1 MTWGQLRVR
10 ERPSVRDMMPSLQ
23 ASAGTTTFT
32 VTIRG
37 HMKKAPKTPSESS
50 VEMREMVM
58 PNHTNALNTVFGGTV
73 MSWIDI
79 AAAMVA
85 ARHCGKP
92 VVTAHIDDIDF
103 IAPIKVGYH
112 VLIQA
117 SMNYVGRSSM
127 IVGVKVTSENPYTG
141 EVRITTKAYLT
152 FVALDDLS
160 RPVEVPGLAPET
172 EDEIRRYENAKL
184 RVEHKKAFKGKQKQ
198 K

>member
-1 MTWGQLRVR
+1 
-10 ERPSVRDMMPSLQ
+10 
-23 ASAGTTTFT
+23 
-32 VTIRG
+32 
-37 HMKKAPKTPSESS
+37 MKKSVKTPAESA

-58 PNHTNALNTVFGGTV
+58 PHHTNPQNTVFGGTV

-85 ARHCGKP
+85 ARHCGRP

-117 SMNYVGRSSM
+117 SLNYVGRTSM

-141 EVRITTKAYLT
+141 ESRTTTKAYLT
-152 FVALDDLS
+152 FVALDDLG
-160 RPVEVPGLAPET
+160 RPIEVPELKPET
-172 EDEIRRYENAKL
+172 EDEIRRFENAKK
-184 RVEHKKAFKGKQKQ
+184 RVAMKKSVRDTLKKKS
-198 K
+198 

>member
-1 MTWGQLRVR
+1 MTK
-10 ERPSVRDMMPSLQ
+10 S
-23 ASAGTTTFT
+23 
-32 VTIRG
+32 
-37 HMKKAPKTPSESS
+37 PKTPSESA

-58 PNHTNALNTVFGGTV
+58 PNHTNPQNTVFGGTV

-117 SMNYVGRSSM
+117 SLNYVGKTSM

-141 EVRITTKAYLT
+141 EVRTTTKAYLT
-152 FVALDDLS
+152 FVALDDLGK
-160 RPVEVPGLAPET
+160 PIEVPGLKVET
-172 EDEIRRYENAKL
+172 EDEIRRFENAKK
-184 RVEHKKAFKGKQKQ
+184 RVQMKKDVRNTLENKK
-198 K
+198 

>member
-1 MTWGQLRVR
+1 
-10 ERPSVRDMMPSLQ
+10 
-23 ASAGTTTFT
+23 
-32 VTIRG
+32 
-37 HMKKAPKTPSESS
+37 MKKTKTPSESS

-73 MSWIDI
+73 MGWIDI

-117 SMNYVGRSSM
+117 SLNYVGRSSM

-141 EVRITTKAYLT
+141 DVRTTTKAYLT
-152 FVALDDLS
+152 FVALDDLGRS
-160 RPVEVPGLAPET
+160 IEVPGLEPQT
-172 EDEIRRYENAKL
+172 EDEIRRFENAKK
-184 RVEHKKAFKGKQKQ
+184 RVEMKKEIRGTLKKK

>member
-1 MTWGQLRVR
+1 
-10 ERPSVRDMMPSLQ
+10 
-23 ASAGTTTFT
+23 
-32 VTIRG
+32 
-37 HMKKAPKTPSESS
+37 MKKTSKAPTESA

-58 PNHTNALNTVFGGTV
+58 PHHTNPQNTVFGGTV

-85 ARHCGKP
+85 ARHCGRP

-117 SMNYVGRSSM
+117 SLNYVGRTSM

-141 EVRITTKAYLT
+141 EARTTTKAYLT
-152 FVALDDLS
+152 FVALDDLG
-160 RPVEVPGLAPET
+160 RPVEVPSLLPQT
-172 EDEIRRYENAKL
+172 EDEQRRFENARK
-184 RVEHKKAFKGKQKQ
+184 RVQMKKDVRSALKSKN
-198 K
+198 

>member
-1 MTWGQLRVR
+1 
-10 ERPSVRDMMPSLQ
+10 
-23 ASAGTTTFT
+23 
-32 VTIRG
+32 
-37 HMKKAPKTPSESS
+37 
-50 VEMREMVM
+50 
-58 PNHTNALNTVFGGTV
+58 VFGGTV

-117 SMNYVGRSSM
+117 SLNYVGKTSM

-141 EVRITTKAYLT
+141 EVRTTTKAYLT
-152 FVALDDLS
+152 FVALDDLGK
-160 RPVEVPGLAPET
+160 PIEVPGLKVET
-172 EDEIRRYENAKL
+172 EDEIRRFENAKK
-184 RVEHKKAFKGKQKQ
+184 RVQMKKDVRNTLQNKK
-198 K
+198 

>member
-1 MTWGQLRVR
+1 MTK
-10 ERPSVRDMMPSLQ
+10 S
-23 ASAGTTTFT
+23 
-32 VTIRG
+32 
-37 HMKKAPKTPSESS
+37 PKTPSESS

-58 PNHTNALNTVFGGTV
+58 PNHTNPQNTVFGGTV

-117 SMNYVGRSSM
+117 SLNYVGKTSM

-141 EVRITTKAYLT
+141 EVRTTTKAYLT
-152 FVALDDLS
+152 FVALDDLGK
-160 RPVEVPGLAPET
+160 PIEVPGLKVES
-172 EDEIRRYENAKL
+172 EDEIRRFENAKK
-184 RVEHKKAFKGKQKQ
+184 RVQMKKDVRNTLQNKK
-198 K
+198 

>member
-1 MTWGQLRVR
+1 
-10 ERPSVRDMMPSLQ
+10 
-23 ASAGTTTFT
+23 
-32 VTIRG
+32 
-37 HMKKAPKTPSESS
+37 MKSPKTPNESA

-58 PNHTNALNTVFGGTV
+58 PHHTNPQNTVFGGTV

-85 ARHCGKP
+85 ARHCGRP

-117 SMNYVGRSSM
+117 SLNYVGKTSM

-141 EVRITTKAYLT
+141 ESRTTTKAYLT
-152 FVALDDLS
+152 FVALDDLGK
-160 RPVEVPGLAPET
+160 PVVVPTLEPQT
-172 EDEIRRYENAKL
+172 EDEKRRFENAKK
-184 RVEHKKAFKGKQKQ
+184 RVAMKKTVRDTLSHKN
-198 K
+198 

>member
-1 MTWGQLRVR
+1 
-10 ERPSVRDMMPSLQ
+10 
-23 ASAGTTTFT
+23 
-32 VTIRG
+32 
-37 HMKKAPKTPSESS
+37 MKKSIKTPTDSS

-58 PNHTNALNTVFGGTV
+58 PHHTNPQNTVFGGTV

-85 ARHCGKP
+85 ARHCARP

-117 SMNYVGRSSM
+117 SLNYVGRTSM

-141 EVRITTKAYLT
+141 ESRTTTKAYLT
-152 FVALDDLS
+152 FVALDDLG
-160 RPVEVPGLAPET
+160 RPIEVPGLKPES
-172 EDEIRRYENAKL
+172 EDEVRRFENAKK
-184 RVEHKKAFKGKQKQ
+184 RVAMKKSVRDTLKKKS
-198 K
+198 